1 MRIGVIGA
9 MQIEVDNLKA
19 SMSDIGTKD
28 TAWCGLCVRWNRWGQ
43 RNLVQQCV
51 ESARC
56 LPQSVRRQ

>member
-19 SMSDIGTKD
+19 SMSDISTKEYSGVTYVCVEPLGTKK
-28 TAWCGLCVRWNRWGQ
+28 WL
-43 RNLVQQCV
+43 QQCV

-56 LPQSVRRQ
+56 LPRSVRRQ

>member
-19 SMSDIGTKD
+19 S
-28 TAWCGLCVRWNRWGQ
+28 R
-43 RNLVQQCV
+43 RNTVALPMCAEPLEIRKWLQQCV

-56 LPQSVRRQ
+56 LPQSVRKQ

>member
-19 SMSDIGTKD
+19 SMSDISTKEYSGVTYVGTKK
-28 TAWCGLCVRWNRWGQ
+28 WL
-43 RNLVQQCV
+43 QQCV

-56 LPQSVRRQ
+56 LPRSVRRQ

>member
-19 SMSDIGTKD
+19 SMSDISTKD
-28 TAWCGLCVRWNRWGQ
+28 TVALPMCAEPLEIRKWL
-43 RNLVQQCV
+43 QQCV

-56 LPQSVRRQ
+56 LPQSVRKQ

>member
-19 SMSDIGTKD
+19 SMSDMCAEPLEIRK
-28 TAWCGLCVRWNRWGQ
+28 WL
-43 RNLVQQCV
+43 QQCV